1 MPGAYRTRLATP
13 ADNFFL
19 RDLLAEILT
28 PPGGVKPSV
37 DEVMAQPQAAS
48 FVEGWGRPG
57 DHGVIAESVMEP
69 IGAAWYRVFDEDD
82 PAAGFEG
89 GKTPELLVAV
99 DRAHRGRGVGT
110 MLVKALVDKARDE
123 RNEAIGLTVPSMNLP
138 AVSVF
143 RACGFNTT
151 REANGLLT
159 MLARL

>member
-1 MPGAYRTRLATP
+1 MPSGYRTRLAAP

-28 PPGGVKPSV
+28 PPGGVKPAV
-37 DEVMAQPQAAS
+37 DEVMANPQAAA

-57 DHGVIAESVMEP
+57 DHGVIAETVMEP
-69 IGAAWYRVFDEDD
+69 VGAAWYRVFPESD

-110 MLVKALVDKARDE
+110 MLVKALLEKARDE
-123 RNEAIGLTVPSMNLP
+123 GNTSIGLTVPAMNIP

-143 RACGFNTT
+143 RACGFTST
-151 REANGLLT
+151 REANGLVT